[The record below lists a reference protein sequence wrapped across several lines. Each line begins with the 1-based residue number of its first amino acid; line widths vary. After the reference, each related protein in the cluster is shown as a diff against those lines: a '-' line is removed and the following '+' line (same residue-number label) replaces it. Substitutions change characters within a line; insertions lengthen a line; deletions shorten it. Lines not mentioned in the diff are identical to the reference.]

1 MKNALCRTFD
11 EEPDMQILKGRFGP
25 YISYQKKNYKIP
37 KNINPEEITLEQCRN
52 IIENAQEK
60 KKK

>member
-1 MKNALCRTFD
+1 
-11 EEPDMQILKGRFGP
+11 MQILKGKFGP

-37 KNINPEEITLEQCRN
+37 KNISPEEITLEQCKS
-52 IIENAQEK
+52 IIEAAQEK